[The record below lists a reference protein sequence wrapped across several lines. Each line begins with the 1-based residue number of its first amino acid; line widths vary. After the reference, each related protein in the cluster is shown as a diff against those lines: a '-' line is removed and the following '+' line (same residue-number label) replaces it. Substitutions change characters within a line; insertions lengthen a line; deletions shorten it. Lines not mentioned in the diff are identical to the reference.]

1 MAKQALKTGKL
12 TFNSVE
18 YGVVSFDFNESHG
31 EIDVTDT
38 STTGDSREY
47 LGSRA
52 ERSFTVEL
60 WMQDNA
66 ADIALNSA
74 QTGELDFEGKVYSGT
89 MIFLT
94 KNTNGAIDSAIKQT
108 YTGRFNGAVTVT
120 PAA

>member
-1 MAKQALKTGKL
+1 MTN
-12 TFNSVE
+12 NSPWTQTLA
-18 YGVVSFDFNESHG
+18 GRPD
-31 EIDVTDT
+31 
-38 STTGDSREY
+38 

-60 WMQDNA
+60 WMDAAA

-74 QTGELDFEGKVYSGT
+74 QTGEIDFDGKTYGGT

-94 KNTNGAIDSAIKQT
+94 KNTNGAVDAAIKQT

-120 PAA
+120 PEA